1 MLTLSEKLRV
11 CIYLPSSKS
20 LCNRM
25 IIINELAHDKR
36 VLHNLSNC
44 DDSKALIKALSSTEQ
59 VIDIGAAG
67 TTMRFLTA
75 RYATKP
81 GECILTGS
89 KRMLQRPIGVLVD
102 ALRLLGADI
111 EYTQNE
117 GFPPLRIKGRSLK
130 GGTVTLPAHVSSQYI
145 SALLM
150 VGPSLKE
157 GLQLHLEGNITSR
170 PYIDMTIALMRQNGA
185 DVAWADETTIKV
197 NPQPY
202 QVQPMIYI
210 ESDWSAASYWYEF
223 VALSPDPAARVELPY
238 LFKNSLQ
245 GDSKVAEYFR
255 PLGVQTIFTDNGVV
269 LTKGEGA
276 PRHETCRLDLSEQPD
291 LAQTLVVTCAMLQKP
306 FHFKGLHTLKI
317 KETDRIHALRT
328 ELMKFGIAVNE
339 ANDSELFCSEF
350 PTPSERNPVTI
361 ETYDDH
367 RMAMAFAPC
376 AYLYP
381 NLHINN
387 PEVVC
392 KSYPDF
398 WKHLDLIKSS

>member
-1 MLTLSEKLRV
+1 MLTLSEKLQV
-11 CIYLPSSKS
+11 CIQLPSSKS
-20 LCNRM
+20 ICNRM
-25 IIINELAHDKR
+25 IIINKLAHNKSS
-36 VLHNLSNC
+36 LHNLSNC
-44 DDSKALIKALSSTEQ
+44 DDTEALIKALDTAEQ
-59 VIDIGAAG
+59 TINIGAAG

-75 RYATKP
+75 LYTTKP
-81 GECILTGS
+81 GQRILTGS

-117 GFPPLRIKGRSLK
+117 GFPPLRINGNPLR
-130 GGTVTLPAHVSSQYI
+130 GGSITLPAHVSSQYI

-150 VGPSLKE
+150 IGPSLKE
-157 GLQLHLEGNITSR
+157 GLQLHLEGNIASR
-170 PYIDMTIALMRQNGA
+170 PYIDMTIALMQQNGA
-185 DVAWADETTIKV
+185 SVAWMDEATIKV

-202 QVQPMIYI
+202 QVQPTVYI
-210 ESDWSAASYWYEF
+210 ESDWSAASYWYEL
-223 VALSPDPAARVELPY
+223 VALSPDPEAKVELPH

-245 GDSKVAEYFR
+245 GDCRVADFFR
-255 PLGVQTIFTDNGVV
+255 PLGVQTTYTDNGVV
-269 LTKGEGA
+269 LTKSARESLEKTFA
-276 PRHETCRLDLSEQPD
+276 LDLSDQPD

-306 FHFKGLHTLKI
+306 FHFTGLHTLKI

-328 ELMKFGIAVNE
+328 ELQKFGINVNE
-339 ANDSELFCSEF
+339 ANNSELFCTDFSTHNLNAKVE
-350 PTPSERNPVTI
+350 I
-361 ETYDDH
+361 DTYDDH

-387 PEVVC
+387 PEVVS

-398 WKHLDLIKSS
+398 WKHICKEK